1 MLPGESQQGGAGY
14 SGSNWA
20 FVSLALVFLVTSS
33 DVSTLIT
40 LTQPMVGTGGMED
53 SLGHVCQNFLT
64 EPRGFVLKQ
73 KRQNTAQQNQ
83 MSRKGA
89 MVGQSWDLLASAD
102 LAHPVMDTRSGELT
116 TQ

>member
-1 MLPGESQQGGAGY
+1 
-14 SGSNWA
+14 
-20 FVSLALVFLVTSS
+20 
-33 DVSTLIT
+33 
-40 LTQPMVGTGGMED
+40 MVGTGGMED
-53 SLGHVCQNFLT
+53 SLGHVCQHFLI

-83 MSRKGA
+83 ISRKGA